1 MRDISRNKT
10 TQKYKPLINAS
21 TLPLNEKNRV
31 VRPIGPN
38 IKGAICGLIIST
50 AWCQFIIS
58 ATKIYPCNK
67 FLYQHC
73 KILIAVLLTILIR
86 LMTSSAKFES
96 VFVYLLLLCTIA
108 VNRFTAFFLNT
119 EGCVNL
125 CCIKCSKNDFQSFRR
140 LSTTEIHHTGLPL
153 RAPLSGL

>member
-38 IKGAICGLIIST
+38 IKGTICGLIIST

-108 VNRFTAFFLNT
+108 VNRFTVFFYVLKDAWT
-119 EGCVNL
+119 CVASNAL
-125 CCIKCSKNDFQSFRR
+125 KMTS
-140 LSTTEIHHTGLPL
+140 
-153 RAPLSGL
+153 RASDASAPQKYITLASL